1 MSIFGNLFG
10 KKPSPKLTSNVDG
23 FKSAA
28 QFLGAILLW
37 QLISNDRILCTEE
50 SLTSAAQKILPRH
63 RNLVK
68 VWENFYVTWLFRI
81 HVKQIFG
88 DDVSRDMMA
97 AVYGRVATNED
108 RIPGI
113 EVISDGIKFWFKQLD
128 DALEQEMDNPGVIN
142 GQRVPFA
149 YPAAMNFIMRDDGSP
164 FSKNATPE
172 FDGFDIAVA
181 TALAEVQDASKQ
193 RIDYTIEKAESLP
206 RSPSF

>member
-10 KKPSPKLTSNVDG
+10 KKLSPKLTSNVDG
-23 FKSAA
+23 FKSTA

-50 SLTSAAQKILPRH
+50 SLTSAAQQIPPQH

-68 VWENFYVTWLFRI
+68 VWENFYVTWLFRV
-81 HVKQIFG
+81 HVKQKFG

-97 AVYGRVATNED
+97 AVYGRIATNED
-108 RIPGI
+108 RVPGI
-113 EVISDGIKFWFKQLD
+113 EIISDAIKYWFKLLD
-128 DALEQEMDNPGVIN
+128 DALEHEMANPAVIN
-142 GQRVPFA
+142 DQRLPFA
-149 YPAAMNFIMRDDGSP
+149 YPAAMNFIMRDDSSP

-181 TALAEVQDASKQ
+181 TALEEVRDASKA

-206 RSPSF
+206 R